1 MCANYEPISKDRVHL
16 LDLFEP
22 TFEYKSDVYP
32 GYDCPLIFSNNG
44 NIEWRSVKFGLIPK
58 WKHDLKYSR
67 FTYNARTETV
77 ATLPSFQHAWA
88 KSQFALIP
96 VEKIYEP
103 KYMDGKA
110 ERWGIYRED
119 GMPFTVAAIYES
131 TMIEGH
137 QVRSMS
143 MLTINATNHP
153 FMNQFHKPEDEKRSI
168 IVIPEKYRNDWLNCK
183 KEDADQ
189 FFFEMPIGEFIAD
202 YFLNP
207 KKLQISA
214 VDFPTKCTD

>member
-16 LDLFEP
+16 LDLLEP
-22 TFEYKSDVYP
+22 TFEYKNDVYP

-58 WKHDLKYSR
+58 WKHDLKYSHY
-67 FTYNARTETV
+67 TYNARTETV
-77 ATLPSFQHAWA
+77 STLHSFRHAWA

-103 KYMDGKA
+103 KYVNGKA

-119 GMPFTVAAIYES
+119 RMPFTVAAIYES
-131 TMIEGH
+131 TIIEGQ

-168 IVIPEKYRNDWLNCK
+168 IVIPEEYRIDWLNCK
-183 KEDADQ
+183 KEEADQ
-189 FFFEMPIGEFIAD
+189 FFFEMPVGEYTAE
-202 YFLNP
+202 YFP
-207 KKLQISA
+207 KIK
-214 VDFPTKCTD
+214 

>member
-1 MCANYEPISKDRVHL
+1 MCSNYEPIAKDRVHL

-22 TFEYKSDVYP
+22 TFDYKDDVYP
-32 GYDCPLIFSNNG
+32 GYDCPLIFSSNG
-44 NIEWRSVKFGLIPK
+44 KIEWRQVKFGLIPK

-77 ATLPSFQHAWA
+77 ATLPSFSHAWA

-103 KYMDGKA
+103 RYVNGKA

-131 TMIEGH
+131 TMIEGQ

-143 MLTINATNHP
+143 MLTINADNHP
-153 FMNQFHKPEDEKRSI
+153 FMSQFHKPEDEKRSI
-168 IVIPEKYRNDWLNCK
+168 IVIPDEYREDWLNCK
-183 KEDADQ
+183 KEDAEQ
-189 FFFEMPIGEFIAD
+189 FFFEMPLGEFTAD
-202 YFLNP
+202 YFPKP
-207 KKLQISA
+207 KKSA
-214 VDFPTKCTD
+214 N

>member
-1 MCANYEPISKDRVHL
+1 MCANYEPISKDRAHL
-16 LDLFEP
+16 LDLLEP
-22 TFEYKSDVYP
+22 TFEYKNDVYP

-67 FTYNARTETV
+67 YTYNARTETV
-77 ATLPSFQHAWA
+77 STLHSFRHAWA

-103 KYMDGKA
+103 KYVNGKA

-119 GMPFTVAAIYES
+119 RMPFTVAAIYES
-131 TMIEGH
+131 TIIEGQ

-168 IVIPEKYRNDWLNCK
+168 IVIPEEYRIDWLNCK
-183 KEDADQ
+183 KEEADQ
-189 FFFEMPIGEFIAD
+189 FFFEMPLDEFTAD
-202 YFLNP
+202 YLPKP
-207 KKLQISA
+207 KKSA
-214 VDFPTKCTD
+214 N